1 MVALTYQQ
9 RVALQWLVVA
19 TASLLAVASFL
30 AAIYHRMS
38 SDIIQDIAEGRRQ
51 LRADYVW
58 FGESKNR
65 RLFHGR
71 NVNGELL
78 CNGLSNLCDLPANEI
93 VYATLHNAGSTVE
106 SGSLIFKNHILDLG
120 RALTAGYRG
129 INLDIGKCFGQ
140 VKLVHGPCLTSSR
153 NLSTVLTHIATFLEE
168 NPNEVLILPTQL
180 ATPLSGGD
188 SVTLRAIEQ
197 GFKAVPEFYN
207 QLYNHPGVGQAWPTL
222 RELIAAN
229 TRILFFHYNGESCT
243 KVTLPSNETDA
254 CPFGFHPW
262 FLYAAETKFS
272 FSTLKQLQNTSN
284 SCMVTR
290 GGSSV
295 KDFFGVNVFL
305 TPPQITPTL
314 KSINKYDFLKP
325 HVQACTD
332 LNGGLQ
338 VNLILINYWGIG
350 DLLKVVFDLN
360 SAL

>member
-38 SDIIQDIAEGRRQ
+38 TDIIQDIAEGRRHLQ
-51 LRADYVW
+51 NTVW
-58 FGESKNR
+58 IGESKKR
-65 RLFHGR
+65 RVLHGR
-71 NVNGELL
+71 NVNGEFL
-78 CNGLSNLCDLPANEI
+78 CNGHSNLCDLPANEI
-93 VYATLHNAGSTVE
+93 VYATLHNAGSTAE

-120 RALTAGYRG
+120 RALSAGYRG
-129 INLDIGKCFGQ
+129 INIDIGKCFGQ

-153 NLSTVLTHIATFLEE
+153 NLSNVLTEIANFLQK
-168 NPNEVLILPTQL
+168 NPNEVLMIPTQL
-180 ATPLSGGD
+180 ATPLSGGA
-188 SVTLRAIEQ
+188 SVTLLEIEQ

-207 QLYNHPGVGQAWPTL
+207 LLYNHPGVGQPWPTL

-229 TRILFFHYNGESCT
+229 TRVLFFHYNGESCT
-243 KVTLPSNETDA
+243 KVALPSNEANA

-262 FLYAAETKFS
+262 FRYAAETQFS
-272 FSTLKQLQNTSN
+272 FSTLKQLQNTSY
-284 SCMVTR
+284 SCMITR

-295 KDFFGVNVFL
+295 KDFFGINVFL
-305 TPPQITPTL
+305 TPPQIVPTSKL
-314 KSINKYDFLKP
+314 INTYDFLKS

-332 LNGGLQ
+332 LNEGLQ
-338 VNLILINYWGIG
+338 GNLILINYWGIG
-350 DLLKVVFDLN
+350 DLLEVVSDLN